1 MTLERGASLS
11 DVAFA
16 VCTALHRAGIEA
28 VLTGGSAATFYVP
41 TVFQSADADFVLRYG
56 SEGKAV
62 LAALATIGFRR
73 RPSGD
78 FDHPNLQY
86 TLEFPAGPL
95 SIGSDLITSWC
106 TERRDDEILHVLS
119 PTDVVRD
126 RFLHFYAWPDLS
138 AYSAAVAIARA
149 MYDSIEWNAFEAWAR
164 REAAADRT
172 YDVLRLERFLR
183 EVRRPG

>member
-16 VCTALHRAGIEA
+16 VCTALNRAGIEA

-56 SEGKAV
+56 SEAKAV
-62 LAALATIGFRR
+62 FEALATIGFRR

-78 FDHPNLQY
+78 FDHPHLQY
-86 TLEFPAGPL
+86 TVEFPAGPL
-95 SIGSDLITSWC
+95 SIGLDLITSWC
-106 TERRDDEILHVLS
+106 TERREDEILHVLS

-138 AYSAAVAIARA
+138 AYSAAVTIGRA
-149 MYDSIEWNAFEAWAR
+149 MFDVVNWDVFEAWAR
-164 REAAADRT
+164 RESAADRS
-172 YDVLRLERFLR
+172 YDERRLDRFLR
-183 EVRRPG
+183 DVRPV